1 MVKGLI
7 ILGSTGSIGVQ
18 ALQVCDNLQIEVV
31 SLIAHSNVQ
40 LMAEQIQQYRP
51 KVAALYDEK
60 AAEELRKLVPPHQTR
75 ILKGLSGV
83 LEAVVHPDADTV
95 LTSVVGIA
103 GLLPTLTAIEA
114 GKHIA
119 LSNKETLVTAGALVM
134 EAARKKGVRLLP
146 VDSEHSAIFQSLSGN
161 RPLDISK
168 LILTASGGPF
178 RGYSLEQL
186 QKVTLE
192 QALNHP
198 NWSMGSKITID
209 SATMMNKGLEVI
221 EAMWLF
227 DVPPEN
233 IEVVVHPQSIIHS
246 MVEYRD
252 GSIMAQ
258 LGAPDMR
265 VPIQL
270 ALTWPERHP
279 NPYKRIQFSEIS
291 KLTFEKPD
299 LETFKALKLAFEAA
313 RIGGTL
319 PCAMNAANEVAV
331 DLFLKGRITFLEIV
345 ELIERVMDMH
355 IVNSRPVLNDIIDT
369 DRTSRELARNI
380 LQGGL

>member
-75 ILKGLSGV
+75 ILKGLPGV

-331 DLFLKGRITFLEIV
+331 DLFLKGRITFLEIA

-369 DRTSRELARNI
+369 DRASREMALKI
-380 LQGGL
+380 VSGGF

>member
-1 MVKGLI
+1 MVKGLT

-18 ALQVCDNLQIEVV
+18 ALQVCENLQIDVV
-31 SLIAHSNVQ
+31 SLIAHSNVR
-40 LMAEQIQQYRP
+40 LMAEQIRKYRP

-60 AAEELRKLVPPHQTR
+60 AAEELMLLVPDHDTK
-75 ILKGLSGV
+75 ILKGLPGV

-103 GLLPTLTAIEA
+103 GLLPTMTAIEA

-134 EAARKKGVRLLP
+134 EAAKRKGVRLLP
-146 VDSEHSAIFQSLSGN
+146 VDSEHSAIFQSLAGN
-161 RPLDISK
+161 RHEDISK
-168 LILTASGGPF
+168 IILTASGGPF

-186 QKVTLE
+186 QRVTVE

-227 DVPPEN
+227 DVPPES

-265 VPIQL
+265 IPIQL
-270 ALTWPERHP
+270 ALTWPERHA
-279 NPYKRIQFSEIS
+279 NPFRKISFSEIS
-291 KLTFEKPD
+291 CLTFEKPD
-299 LETFKALKLAFEAA
+299 LKTFRALKLAFEAA
-313 RIGGTL
+313 KVGGTL

-331 DLFLKGRITFLEIV
+331 DLFLKGRISFLQIA

-355 IVNSRPVLNDIIDT
+355 IVNSKPVLNDIIDT
-369 DRTSRELARNI
+369 DRTSRELARSI
-380 LQGGL
+380 LHGGF

>member
-75 ILKGLSGV
+75 ILKGLPGV

-331 DLFLKGRITFLEIV
+331 DLFLKGRITFLEIA

>member
-1 MVKGLI
+1 MVKGLT

-18 ALQVCDNLQIEVV
+18 ALQVCENLQIEVV
-31 SLIAHSNVQ
+31 SLIAHSNVK
-40 LMAEQIQQYRP
+40 LMAEQIRKYRP

-60 AAEELRKLVPPHQTR
+60 AAEELMSLVPTHEIK
-75 ILKGLSGV
+75 ILKGLKGV

-103 GLLPTLTAIEA
+103 GLLPTMTAIEA

-119 LSNKETLVTAGALVM
+119 LSNKETLVTAGGLVM
-134 EAARKKGVRLLP
+134 EAARNKGISILP
-146 VDSEHSAIFQSLSGN
+146 VDSEHSAIFQSLAGN
-161 RPLDISK
+161 RHEDVSK
-168 LILTASGGPF
+168 IILTASGGPF

-186 QKVTLE
+186 QEVTVD

-252 GSIMAQ
+252 GSVMAQ

-265 VPIQL
+265 IPIQL
-270 ALTWPERHP
+270 ALSWPERYP
-279 NPYKRIQFSEIS
+279 NPFKKVSFSEIS

-313 RIGGTL
+313 KVGGTL

-331 DLFLKGRITFLEIV
+331 DMFLKGRITFLQIV

-355 IVNSRPVLNDIIDT
+355 IVNSKPVLNDIIDT
-369 DRTSRELARNI
+369 DRTSRELARSI
-380 LQGGL
+380 LHGGL

>member
-75 ILKGLSGV
+75 ILKGLPGV

-114 GKHIA
+114 GKHIT

-313 RIGGTL
+313 RVGGTL

-331 DLFLKGRITFLEIV
+331 DLFLKGRITFLEIA

>member
-75 ILKGLSGV
+75 ILKGLPGV

-134 EAARKKGVRLLP
+134 EAAREKGVRLLP

-331 DLFLKGRITFLEIV
+331 DLFLKGRITFLEIA